1 MMVVR
6 STKSSRWNN
15 WCGRGRQKVAGLK
28 QTGKVIGGAVQ
39 TIDERYADYRIDVT
53 TALQQVLRAQGD
65 ASSDAARARDIEKIV
80 QALGEKLRKGSELS

>member
-1 MMVVR
+1 M
-6 STKSSRWNN
+6 
-15 WCGRGRQKVAGLK
+15 AGLK
-28 QTGKVIGGAVQ
+28 QTGKVIGAAVQ

-53 TALQQVLRAQGD
+53 TALQRVLRAQGD